1 MSTDRP
7 GAELRIRSTSLP
19 LSGAAGTSPRA
30 RDHTRAFLDDCSPPL
45 APRVVD
51 DVLIAS
57 GELISNAL
65 RHAPGPCV
73 LRLTDDG
80 MCLTVAV
87 SDSSTDVPV
96 PRRPDLTAGGG
107 GFGWHLLL
115 RIAADVE
122 VERVPPRGKTIR
134 VTVPARPAG
143 RGRARG

>member
-7 GAELRIRSTSLP
+7 GADLRVRSSRLP

-30 RDHTRAFLDDCSPPL
+30 RDHTRAFLEHCSPPL
-45 APRVVD
+45 APEVLD

-57 GELISNAL
+57 GELVSNAL

-80 MCLTVAV
+80 SRLTVAV
-87 SDSSTDVPV
+87 SDSSTEAPV

-122 VERVPPRGKTIR
+122 VDRDPLRGKTIT
-134 VTVPARPAG
+134 VTVPARSPTCG
-143 RGRARG
+143 RSDD